1 MLQYLVINL
10 DDTSTPYCH
19 YDINCGTPNL
29 IGLEQLQKGIC
40 FAMKENLSV
49 QVVYPDYLI
58 PTEYKKAI
66 DAIEHY
72 DIVSSL
78 CEDRELCEHADV
90 IIFHDWTSFDI
101 YPFSNDKVYV
111 LRTTIQDFLD
121 RYKFLKR
128 ALHKV
133 ERLNVIFTDVENFR
147 DINIQKYDEALSV
160 LSSIIEECYDK
171 GLFVQLNLLTDRL
184 ALSVMRNCNAG
195 VDSVTLAPDGKFYVC
210 PAFYYADENEDYGL
224 GKSKT
229 DIGDIDNGLS
239 IKNARLYTLENAHL
253 CSLCDAYHC
262 QRCVWLN
269 RKLTYEV
276 NTPSHEQCVMAHL
289 ERNQARKLLKRLK
302 AKGFGFDQEIKEID
316 YLDPFTI
323 RREW

>member
-1 MLQYLVINL
+1 
-10 DDTSTPYCH
+10 
-19 YDINCGTPNL
+19 
-29 IGLEQLQKGIC
+29 
-40 FAMKENLSV
+40 MKENLSV

-90 IIFHDWTSFDI
+90 TIFHDWTSFDI

-289 ERNQARKLLKRLK
+289 ERNQAMKLLKRLK